1 MNKFFFFKKNYV
13 RSSTMVCDFVYQYE
27 KALDARYFKEKERE
41 VKTLNSRPILKTC
54 YKMEAEAAKVYTIV
68 FFDLS
73 RRTV

>member
-1 MNKFFFFKKNYV
+1 MHG
-13 RSSTMVCDFVYQYE
+13 SSWGLEVVSP
-27 KALDARYFKEKERE
+27 YFKEKERD

-73 RRTV
+73 RRTI